1 MEITVSKQ
9 QGKQPVTVFHIQGEI
24 TADTAGQLLTEA
36 ERSVEE
42 GTRNLLLDLSN
53 VPYIGSFGIRALSS
67 IITLL
72 HRASSDQTEDELR
85 KAMRED
91 GPKSKHLKLL
101 NPNRQVNKV
110 LATTGIDLALDTYY
124 DLEKAVESY

>member
-1 MEITVSKQ
+1 MEISVSRQ
-9 QGKQPVTVFHIQGEI
+9 QGKQPVTVFHIRGEI
-24 TADTAGQLLTEA
+24 TADSAGQLLAEA

-72 HRASSDQTEDELR
+72 HQASSDQTEGELR
-85 KAMRED
+85 KTIRD
-91 GPKSKHLKLL
+91 GGPKSKHLKLL
-101 NPNRQVNKV
+101 NPNRQVSKV
-110 LATTGIDLALDTYY
+110 LETTGIDLVLDTYY
-124 DLEKAVESY
+124 DQTKAIGSY